1 MPGGNDIDSL
11 KFSVILDS
19 QKFETE
25 MKRVEGLAEKFEK
38 AVRESLTITNLLEA
52 AQSKGTKDTKA
63 KAQAQKEVVLLTRAE
78 LEAKKAAGTITDK
91 ELKQLKAL
99 VAADKQLLDEQNKV
113 LAAEKK
119 QLDIQEK
126 QERLARRQAAAERSK
141 GDAAKFTTQEL
152 LLQSGTLRGLG
163 SYITQYVS
171 VFGAMSIV
179 RNMVRITGEFEA
191 QHTALRAILQDTAA
205 ADNIFNQL
213 QVLAVKS
220 PFTFQNLTAYAK
232 QLTAFSVPVNEV
244 YETTKKL
251 ADVSAG
257 LGVDMGR
264 IILAYGQVRSAEFL
278 RGQEVRQFTEAGIPI
293 LKELADQFKE
303 IEGHAISVG
312 EVFTRISARQV
323 PFEMVE
329 EAFNRMTS
337 AGGKFYQMQEVLAET
352 VKGKISNLQ
361 DAWEIMLSRIGDQNS
376 GTIKGIITWV
386 TDLLANYERW
396 MGVMSALIKMLGTY
410 AAGLALVNT
419 VMKVQNF
426 LTNAK
431 IALDVLQTNN
441 TKVLNALFMSKHA
454 LNQLEIA
461 DDEKKIAVQTTLNI
475 VRKAGIAVVTSL
487 IAVIWT
493 LIQRSKQAKEEANKD
508 IDTINSAMAKLSASM
523 ADFNIGASRVES
535 AFKKMKSAEG
545 DATQETKDFEQAVDD
560 LKKQFP
566 KFIDDNLKLA
576 ETIDD
581 LGTYWARAR
590 EEMNKYYADEA
601 RESIKTDLQSN
612 RDSDVQNISKKF
624 TKYVTG
630 LYGKSGQAAGRM
642 MATTAWRYVTG
653 DIDRAEA
660 YALAQELSNAF
671 GEKTGNK
678 INYSRDIMKE
688 FDKFVDEY
696 NAVMQRYS
704 DALDNAEQM
713 LASHSLATTRS
724 TYNDFLLTKY
734 NGLKWNFGGATVPY
748 EEMSDAQKEGVVKL
762 LENNG
767 LLFDVEDTV
776 ESWAERQREKLQNGK
791 ITDAVKDVIR
801 ATFDQFKL
809 VENPGE
815 LTGFQK
821 DVQDVK
827 DAFGDIIRKALEES
841 EVKPDDI
848 EAFVAQ
854 HQNEFSSKFKAD
866 ATTVFSDFLAD
877 RVKDM
882 NEVIK
887 SLKETPEKY
896 ANFDNAG
903 FTSDWLL
910 NLFLQSL
917 SEKFYGDGVVD
928 FSGTTKDAK
937 AKAREEE
944 RQRKERQQKH
954 REWVRTQISNLKQDF
969 QDLKEL
975 KAAYDKFKSLGY
987 DDTAIGALLQN
998 YFGTGIPE
1006 GGFGAAFEALA
1017 AKIEKYS
1024 PNDAQ
1029 DIRNFAAGKDWREYA
1044 KSIEDA
1050 QKALEK
1056 YNEAVA
1062 KIEASDFTIHGKFF
1076 EFDLNKILRDERNTE
1091 GQINKK
1097 YDDLINDVTEAYN
1110 NKAAAFAE
1118 AHKDDAVAVAEAHQS
1133 AADAIAVETTRLNGL
1148 RAAEIKYN
1156 RQLAQAKVN
1165 DLASNYVKNTVM
1177 RGKGFTMSDWGDK
1190 SLYQVQKIRA
1200 FFLSTLN
1207 EIEQK
1212 GIEIDDETKKNL
1224 AELGL
1229 ESTDLVALI
1238 KEIIAGNYKESTV
1251 EYFKKLQSAMKSF
1264 SSLGTQIGGMFS
1276 NLGDMF
1282 ENEGVSSLGSVLD
1295 YMGRLADIIL
1305 DCDALFDSMAESAS
1319 EVADST
1325 SDAANEFADTV
1336 GTIAKS
1342 SDWITMIV
1350 KVVLLA
1356 IEGIANL
1363 ISGVNEAEKE
1373 AVRAQREL
1381 TAAAY
1386 DYLDALNE
1394 IEKKSHDT
1402 FFGTDQL
1409 STIATGWKQA
1419 SDAMENYNGVLQKI
1433 IDNYKN
1439 SVFHQV
1445 TVWFWD
1451 TAKYT
1456 QYRSLYDFLK
1466 YKGVNMPDGTYQ
1478 YLFDRDTGEFNTEAF
1493 KAFWPE
1499 WRTHTDDNFGYRL
1512 DEEVVNEG
1520 DELLKAIE
1528 AWEKAVED
1536 FRNNISDMFSD
1547 IAASIADNMISAF
1560 KETGDALSDLESA
1573 FTDLG
1578 ESIVKMM
1585 LQSVIAR
1592 ALKPLEDDII
1602 RIWSEYSA
1610 AAGSDSGESAKR
1622 EATMKA
1628 LQELSGTLDKGKEI
1642 LDDNFWNE
1650 LLGLARDKGM
1660 LGSDVSDSGSLGNGI
1675 KGITEDTANLLA
1687 SYLNAIRADVS
1698 YGRLQWE
1705 RIAVAVEGY
1714 RAQYITLNDYMA
1726 QVAADT
1732 ANIAETNRQILQR
1745 MDGFI
1750 NDFTMASDYGDSL
1763 KVQIVN

>member
-126 QERLARRQAAAERSK
+126 QERLARRQAAAEKSK
-141 GDAAKFTTQEL
+141 GEAAKFTTQEL

-386 TDLLANYERW
+386 TDLLANYEKW

-419 VMKVQNF
+419 AMKVQNF
-426 LTNAK
+426 LSNAK

-475 VRKAGIAVVTSL
+475 VRKAGIAVITSL

-493 LIQRSKQAKEEANKD
+493 LIQRSKQAKEEANKNID
-508 IDTINSAMAKLSASM
+508 IINSAMAELSATM
-523 ADFNIGASRVES
+523 ADFNIGASRVKD
-535 AFKKMKSAEG
+535 AFNKMKSAEG
-545 DATQETKDFEQAVDD
+545 DATKETKDFEQAVDD

-653 DIDRAEA
+653 DIDRDEA

-678 INYSRDIMKE
+678 INYSRNIMKE

-704 DALDNAEQM
+704 DSLDNAEQM
-713 LASHSLATTRS
+713 LAAHNLSTTRNN
-724 TYNDFLLTKY
+724 YNDFLLSRY
-734 NGLKWNFGGATVPY
+734 NGLSWNFGGTTVPY
-748 EEMSDAQKEGVVKL
+748 EEMNDAQKEGVVKW

-776 ESWAERQREKLQNGK
+776 DSWAERQREKLQDGK
-791 ITDAVKDVIR
+791 ITDAVKGVIR

-809 VENPGE
+809 IENPGE
-815 LTGFQK
+815 LTGWQK
-821 DVQDVK
+821 DIQEVK
-827 DAFGDIIRKALEES
+827 DSFGDTIRKALEES
-841 EVKPDDI
+841 EVKPEDI
-848 EAFVAQ
+848 ESFVAQ

-882 NEVIK
+882 NAVMK
-887 SLKETPEKY
+887 SLKETPESY

-910 NLFLQSL
+910 NLFLKSL
-917 SEKFYGDGVVD
+917 SEKFYGEGVVD
-928 FSGTTKDAK
+928 FGGTTKDAK
-937 AKAREEE
+937 AQAKEEE
-944 RQRKERQQKH
+944 RKRKERQQKH
-954 REWVRTQISNLKQDF
+954 REWVRNQISDLKQDF

-975 KAAYDKFKSLGY
+975 KAAYDKFKELGF
-987 DDTAIGALLQN
+987 DDTAIGGLLQN
-998 YFGTGIPE
+998 YFGTGIPD

-1017 AKIEKYS
+1017 VKMENLGDKNA
-1024 PNDAQ
+1024 AQ
-1029 DIRNFAAGKDWREYA
+1029 DIRNFAAGKDWKEYA
-1044 KSIEDA
+1044 SNIEAA
-1050 QKALEK
+1050 QKAQKKFNDALEDFRASTK
-1056 YNEAVA
+1056 RLNLEGFAA
-1062 KIEASDFTIHGKFF
+1062 DLDKIIVDADSKNRKLQTDWSQKLEELGLSKDGWIADYKVKNPEASDEAANAAWVAFY
-1076 EFDLNKILRDERNTE
+1076 EE
-1091 GQINKK
+1091 QKK
-1097 YDDLINDVTEAYN
+1097 AIDDLLKTQTEYN
-1110 NKAAAFAE
+1110 NK
-1118 AHKDDAVAVAEAHQS
+1118 VAQRQIDKK
-1133 AADAIAVETTRLNGL
+1133 ADAWVKQMLEEANI
-1148 RAAEIKYN
+1148 
-1156 RQLAQAKVN
+1156 
-1165 DLASNYVKNTVM
+1165 DLT
-1177 RGKGFTMSDWGDK
+1177 DWGDK
-1190 SLYQVQKIRA
+1190 TIEQIEEIQTRLQELIDKVPELIPDELKDDANAVNITFTTLLDLIKKILQQKKDDTDIEHDKKRVDLTKKYAKEIGNAASKMSKLASSIKSAGEAMNSKTLTDFADGLSFVSETASSASDAFSKMFEYYEKASKTNNGAGNWFSSLFGSGAEAGFYGGMIAFTVMMNKKVLELAAAEEEWYERRAKASRAARNAGRMQGGYIGSIFGDSDLSTIQSRIAQLDKIRA
-1200 FFLSTLN
+1200 SMAKYQAKVSEQTFTTKTYSFWQKALGWMYGENWKNGRLLPDETASLETLVTSLGMELYDKYGN
-1207 EIEQK
+1207 LNAESLQHILDTYEDLKDEERSWIEQAIQDSK
-1212 GIEIDDETKKNL
+1212 DYEE
-1224 AELGL
+1224 
-1229 ESTDLVALI
+1229 
-1238 KEIIAGNYKESTV
+1238 
-1251 EYFKKLQSAMKSF
+1251 AMKAIEDVMSDLF
-1264 SSLGTQIGGMFS
+1264 GQMADDMVDTFLDNFHTMGDAVD
-1276 NLGDMF
+1276 NLGDTF
-1282 ENEGVSSLGSVLD
+1282 TNLGETILRAFLRS
-1295 YMGRLADIIL
+1295 YIL
-1305 DCDALFDSMAESAS
+1305 DEILSKYQEEAKTMMMRYATGGMSDDEYAAWLERFTKNVE
-1319 EVADST
+1319 ADSKNQ
-1325 SDAANEFADTV
+1325 SAA
-1336 GTIAKS
+1336 I
-1342 SDWITMIV
+1342 
-1350 KVVLLA
+1350 
-1356 IEGIANL
+1356 
-1363 ISGVNEAEKE
+1363 
-1373 AVRAQREL
+1373 
-1381 TAAAY
+1381 
-1386 DYLDALNE
+1386 
-1394 IEKKSHDT
+1394 
-1402 FFGTDQL
+1402 
-1409 STIATGWKQA
+1409 
-1419 SDAMENYNGVLQKI
+1419 NGL
-1433 IDNYKN
+1433 
-1439 SVFHQV
+1439 
-1445 TVWFWD
+1445 
-1451 TAKYT
+1451 
-1456 QYRSLYDFLK
+1456 
-1466 YKGVNMPDGTYQ
+1466 
-1478 YLFDRDTGEFNTEAF
+1478 
-1493 KAFWPE
+1493 
-1499 WRTHTDDNFGYRL
+1499 
-1512 DEEVVNEG
+1512 
-1520 DELLKAIE
+1520 
-1528 AWEKAVED
+1528 
-1536 FRNNISDMFSD
+1536 
-1547 IAASIADNMISAF
+1547 ISAF
-1560 KETGDALSDLESA
+1560 DRRGLINWGDEETSD
-1573 FTDLG
+1573 
-1578 ESIVKMM
+1578 
-1585 LQSVIAR
+1585 
-1592 ALKPLEDDII
+1592 
-1602 RIWSEYSA
+1602 
-1610 AAGSDSGESAKR
+1610 
-1622 EATMKA
+1622 
-1628 LQELSGTLDKGKEI
+1628 
-1642 LDDNFWNE
+1642 
-1650 LLGLARDKGM
+1650 
-1660 LGSDVSDSGSLGNGI
+1660 GSLGNGI

-1705 RIAVAVEGY
+1705 RIAVAVEGQ
-1714 RAQYITLNDYMA
+1714 RTQYITLNDYMA